1 MPASL
6 LIIDDDRQIRELLQS
21 LFQEDG
27 YEIALASSGDEGL
40 ERARTLRPS
49 LVILDIMLPGGRGGF
64 DTLQELKALDPTM
77 PIIMMTGNSSMS
89 SAIEA
94 MRLGAFDY
102 VVKPFRVDKLRD
114 LVTKAVETSMLSRNV
129 RFTQES
135 ATISDEDLHNEDI
148 MIGSS
153 PEMVEIWK
161 MVGKVADSDAT
172 VLIQGESG
180 TGKELLARAI
190 FNNSTRCNKPF
201 LAVNCA
207 ALPENLLESELFGHE
222 KGAFTDAH
230 VRRIGKF
237 EQCHGGTIFLDE
249 ISEMSMANQGKL
261 LRVLENREF
270 QRVGGNET
278 ITVDV
283 RIISAANRSL
293 VTAVKEKTFRMDLF
307 YRLRVVNFHLPP
319 LRERQEDIPQLVDFF
334 VRRAAA
340 KYRKKLRG
348 VSTEAMELL
357 LDCPWSGNIR
367 ELKNAI
373 DSAVVIAGG
382 EVLLPGDLALLE
394 QGAAQHRDIPSA
406 GGEISVTDA
415 VQRSFSLLSRKYAG
429 RLHEAVCGRVERSL
443 IELVMAQCEDNQVAA
458 AKLLGISRNTL
469 RSRLEKY
476 AADDEQSAR
485 SGPEQ

>member
-1 MPASL
+1 
-6 LIIDDDRQIRELLQS
+6 
-21 LFQEDG
+21 
-27 YEIALASSGDEGL
+27 
-40 ERARTLRPS
+40 
-49 LVILDIMLPGGRGGF
+49 
-64 DTLQELKALDPTM
+64 
-77 PIIMMTGNSSMS
+77 
-89 SAIEA
+89 
-94 MRLGAFDY
+94 
-102 VVKPFRVDKLRD
+102 
-114 LVTKAVETSMLSRNV
+114 
-129 RFTQES
+129 
-135 ATISDEDLHNEDI
+135 
-148 MIGSS
+148 
-153 PEMVEIWK
+153 
-161 MVGKVADSDAT
+161 
-172 VLIQGESG
+172 
-180 TGKELLARAI
+180 
-190 FNNSTRCNKPF
+190 
-201 LAVNCA
+201 
-207 ALPENLLESELFGHE
+207 
-222 KGAFTDAH
+222 
-230 VRRIGKF
+230 
-237 EQCHGGTIFLDE
+237 
-249 ISEMSMANQGKL
+249 
-261 LRVLENREF
+261 
-270 QRVGGNET
+270 
-278 ITVDV
+278 
-283 RIISAANRSL
+283 
-293 VTAVKEKTFRMDLF
+293 MDLF